1 MCHNIRRRSYL
12 TLVLLAIAL
21 PLQAAD
27 ETPEGEI
34 APDEAAAENGAAD
47 DEAGDEIEAKE
58 IFVDDS
64 LDRTPQDC
72 VTTGRIRETDVIDD
86 RTIVFW
92 MRGGQVFSNILERAC
107 PGLGRHKRFM
117 HETRGGRLCEID
129 TITVLEQ
136 WAGSISRGFTC
147 GLGQFHPITA
157 LEAED
162 LVLGPD
168 AAASRSDVEVKE
180 VELPPEDRAPADE
193 TQEQPPDD

>member
-1 MCHNIRRRSYL
+1 MCHNIRRRPYFA
-12 TLVLLAIAL
+12 LVLLAAAL
-21 PLQAAD
+21 PLRAAGD
-27 ETPEGEI
+27 T
-34 APDEAAAENGAAD
+34 AD
-47 DEAGDEIEAKE
+47 DDEE
-58 IFVDDS
+58 F

-72 VTTGRIRETDVIDD
+72 ITTNRIRETDVIDD

-117 HETRGGRLCEID
+117 HETRGGRLCKID

-136 WAGSISRGFTC
+136 WAGRLSQGFTC

-157 LEAED
+157 FEAED

-168 AAASRSDVEVKE
+168 AAAARSKE
-180 VELPPEDRAPADE
+180 VEVREVDLPPEDRAPVDE
-193 TQEQPPDD
+193 AQGQPPPD